1 MLNVMPSMAAS
12 KNPGLVNSTRTRD
25 EDNVEWLEW
34 QLKIPEMRREVSE
47 SGPPT
52 QPGRQTGRPPM
63 SYYSEAAT
71 GPHFDSDSLKL
82 TYGMTSGRV
91 IGLTSSCWT
100 RRRPNSVKQISMRY
114 HCSRV

>member
-1 MLNVMPSMAAS
+1 MARMA
-12 KNPGLVNSTRTRD
+12 K
-25 EDNVEWLEW
+25 
-34 QLKIPEMRREVSE
+34 KIPEMRREVSE